1 MALFL
6 DRPADARGYR
16 SSGWC
21 LDIVVGTTVV
31 QTLDFCDR
39 DAVLEEIERLRSRPR
54 GQSKQS
60 LAKTRD
66 QG

>member
-6 DRPADARGYR
+6 DRPANGRGYR

-31 QTLDFCDR
+31 QTLDF
-39 DAVLEEIERLRSRPR
+39 L
-54 GQSKQS
+54 
-60 LAKTRD
+60 
-66 QG
+66 